1 MCLVLDHQSVF
12 AMIYESKSD
21 EASDILRV
29 VSTVLNHTEQRM
41 VLTNISKDK
50 KVNESGTW
58 RK

>member
-50 KVNESGTW
+50 KVNE
-58 RK
+58 